1 MPHRPLRFATFLAPN
16 MLDLHAFVVRRVGE
30 ALGVPAELSVAADYA
45 LAEQFDAAF
54 LCGLAYVEL
63 VDGGCP
69 LEAVAAPVLCGER
82 YGGRPVYYSDV
93 VVRRDSPLRRFAD
106 LRGRSWSYNEPHS
119 QSGYGI
125 TRYCLVR
132 LGETRGFFG
141 RVVEAG
147 WHERSIR
154 LVCSGEVDA
163 TAIDSHVLAVALRD
177 RPDLAGHL
185 RVIDSLGPSTIQPVA
200 VSRRLPGGLR
210 ADIQTALLGL
220 AEDPEARAR
229 LARGFVDRF
238 VAVNDASYDDLRQM
252 RDACR
257 GADFL
262 TLC

>member
-16 MLDLHAFVVRRVGE
+16 LFDVYAFIVRRVGQL
-30 ALGVPAELSVAADYA
+30 LGVPAELSLGADYA
-45 LAEQFDAAF
+45 QAEHADAAF

-63 VDGGCP
+63 VERGCP
-69 LEAVAAPVLCGER
+69 LEAVAAPVLHGQR

-93 VVRRDSPLRRFAD
+93 IVHHDSPFRCFAD
-106 LRGRSWSYNEPHS
+106 LRGRSWSYNEPYS

-125 TRYCLVR
+125 TRYRLVE
-132 LGETRGFFG
+132 LGETNGFFG

-163 TAIDSHVLAVALRD
+163 TAIDAHVLALTLRD
-177 RPDLAGHL
+177 LPDLAGRL
-185 RVIDSLGPSTIQPVA
+185 RVIDSLGPSTIQPVV
-200 VSRRLPGGLR
+200 VSRRLPEYVR
-210 ADIQTALLGL
+210 AGVRAALLGL
-220 AEDPEARAR
+220 AETVADRAQ

-238 VAVNDASYDDLRQM
+238 VAVRDASYDDLRQM

-257 GADFL
+257 RANFL
-262 TLC
+262 TLR